1 MTDIFKMIIDSGV
14 AVGMI
19 IYFIYRDSK
28 FIDRITRELND
39 LNHGVKNLNK
49 RLDKFSEM

>member
-1 MTDIFKMIIDSGV
+1 MTEIFKTILDSGV

-28 FIDRITRELND
+28 FIDRITLELND
-39 LNHGVKNLNK
+39 LNNSVKNLNK
-49 RLDKFSEM
+49 RLDKLSKM

>member
-1 MTDIFKMIIDSGV
+1 MTEIFKMVLDSGV

-28 FIDRITRELND
+28 FIERITRELND
-39 LNHGVKNLNK
+39 LNNGVKNLNN
-49 RLDKFSEM
+49 RLDKLSKM

>member
-1 MTDIFKMIIDSGV
+1 MTEIFKTILDSGV

-39 LNHGVKNLNK
+39 LNNGVKNLNK
-49 RLDKFSEM
+49 RLDKLSKM

>member
-1 MTDIFKMIIDSGV
+1 MDIFNTLFDSGV

-28 FIDRITRELND
+28 FIERITRELND
-39 LNHGVKNLNK
+39 LNNGVKNLNK
-49 RLDKFSEM
+49 RLDKLSKM